1 MIVEALLN
9 AIQSM
14 LFAVFSFIN
23 LPSLP
28 ENVVTRLY
36 EFIDLFEYASQF
48 IAFFV
53 PPSVSSTLYPIWFGL
68 FSIDKLYP
76 IVMWVIRKIPVSI
89 S

>member
-1 MIVEALLN
+1 MIVEVLLDG
-9 AIQSM
+9 IQIM
-14 LFAVFSFIN
+14 LFSVFSFIN
-23 LPSLP
+23 LPSFSDD
-28 ENVVTRLY
+28 VVSRLY